1 MPWLRPEFPSSAK
14 PEARVARSQLKPEAA
29 AQNRPRSPK
38 SRLQTGKTNKSL
50 DIPDTA
56 PRAIAVRGGRRAR
69 PCRRAARAGGA
80 APERPTRRVA
90 LWCPACETGV
100 GRLSV
105 SVEGLSGAVKL
116 PILAGHIYIYSSCRK
131 NILKHGGKKPEC
143 GPRTELGR
151 DAGESD
157 RLLVVYWTAL
167 APQTSV
173 FLEALAQPSSL
184 PRAPATTPRVH
195 KKRAAPVLARLGGH
209 LALGLRLDE
218 CLEVLNRALL

>member
-1 MPWLRPEFPSSAK
+1 MPWLRPEFPSSDK

-29 AQNRPRSPK
+29 AQNRPRPPK

-116 PILAGHIYIYSSCRK
+116 PILAGHIYIYSSCR
-131 NILKHGGKKPEC
+131 
-143 GPRTELGR
+143 
-151 DAGESD
+151 
-157 RLLVVYWTAL
+157 
-167 APQTSV
+167 
-173 FLEALAQPSSL
+173 
-184 PRAPATTPRVH
+184 RAPEKYLKARGKEAGVRTGRSSDATRARVTGCLSSIGQRSRLKPVCFSRRWHSRHLFLVHLQRRRACTRSVPRPYWY
-195 KKRAAPVLARLGGH
+195 A
-209 LALGLRLDE
+209 
-218 CLEVLNRALL
+218 

>member
-1 MPWLRPEFPSSAK
+1 MPWLRPEFPSSDK
-14 PEARVARSQLKPEAA
+14 PEARVARSQRKPEAA
-29 AQNRPRSPK
+29 AQNRPRPPK

-69 PCRRAARAGGA
+69 PCRRAAAGGA
-80 APERPTRRVA
+80 APAPHAALHYGARRA
-90 LWCPACETGV
+90 KRV

-105 SVEGLSGAVKL
+105 SVEGLNRLSGAVKL

-131 NILKHGGKKPEC
+131 NILKHGGKKPEFAWT
-143 GPRTELGR
+143 GRGRLGR
-151 DAGESD
+151 D
-157 RLLVVYWTAL
+157 RQIVVYWTAL

-195 KKRAAPVLARLGGH
+195 KKRAAPVLVRLGGH